1 MSNPHDTTIAE
12 VAVPSLAA
20 ELAQVPDPRDPKG
33 QSLEWLY
40 LLEVVAVALLAGQRN
55 VRAIAQWTQEHAP
68 ELVASLRPRRARVPS
83 RATLY
88 RVMSDV
94 PIAELEAHVSD
105 YCAALDA
112 DDASSGR
119 IVTREGEVVCGQSLD
134 GKTVRGASAYGQT
147 HHLVSLV
154 RHASGV
160 VLKQTEAA
168 VKLDERKVA
177 LALLTPAQVAG
188 TLTTLD
194 ALHTQRKEAE
204 AILAGGGDYLMMV
217 KRNQRCLFEAIE
229 LAFSILPPTT
239 PADAADAAAWDY
251 ACCRTVSKSHG
262 RLEVRT
268 LERLTGLNTYL
279 DWPGVAQVLRRT
291 CRRTRLRTGGTT
303 GETTV
308 QVRYAITSLS
318 SEKVS
323 PEQTEQ
329 FWRWHWT
336 IENQVHYVRD
346 VSMGEDAGQVHTGNA
361 VEVLAALRNAVIAL
375 LRSEGWPCLPTAF
388 RHFAAHPQLALH
400 LMGAIAT

>member
-1 MSNPHDTTIAE
+1 MSNSHYTTIAE

-33 QSLEWLY
+33 QRHEWLY
-40 LLEVVAVALLAGQRN
+40 LLEVLAVALLAGQRG
-55 VRAIAQWTQEHAP
+55 VRAMAQWAQAHKT
-68 ELVASLRPRRARVPS
+68 ELVASLQPKRACVPS

-88 RVMSDV
+88 RVVSGV
-94 PIAELEAHVSD
+94 PIEQLEAHVSR

-112 DDASSGR
+112 GEPNCGR
-119 IVTREGEVVCGQSLD
+119 VVTQQGETLCGQSLD
-134 GKTVRGASAYGQT
+134 GKTVRGASAHGTT

-154 RHASGV
+154 RHESGL
-160 VLKQTEAA
+160 VLSQAAAA

-177 LALLTPAQVAG
+177 LALLTPERLAG

-204 AILAGGGDYLMMV
+204 QILAGGGDYLMVV
-217 KRNQRCLFEAIE
+217 KRNQRNLFEAIE
-229 LAFSILPPTT
+229 LAFSALPPTT
-239 PADAADAAAWDY
+239 PADMADAAAWGY
-251 ACCRTVSKSHG
+251 AQVETVSKAHG

-268 LERLTGLNTYL
+268 LERLTGLNDYL

-291 CRRTRLRTGGTT
+291 CRRTHLRT
-303 GETTV
+303 GETTH
-308 QVRYAITSLS
+308 QVRYGITSLA
-318 SEKVS
+318 
-323 PEQTEQ
+323 PTQLLLRHIEQ

-346 VSMGEDAGQVHTGNA
+346 VSLGEDAGQVRTGNA
-361 VEVLAALRNAVIAL
+361 VEALAALRNAVIAL

-388 RHFAAHPQLALH
+388 RHFAAHPQRALQ
-400 LMGAIAT
+400 LMGAIAS